1 MPGITHWNHPG
12 FLAYFPSNSDLSSV
26 LADLVGSGLGVQ
38 GMSWLTSPAATE
50 VEDVVMDWL
59 RQMVG
64 LPETFTGVIEDT
76 ASTSTFT
83 ALLCARER
91 TSQFSQNRGGL
102 QAEDAP
108 LVVYASDQAHSSIP
122 KAALLAGFGAE
133 HLRLI
138 ETDLEHA
145 LRLDLL
151 QQAVEAD
158 LAAGRRP
165 CAVVAAVGTTATTAL
180 DPVAGIADLCARHGM
195 WLHVDAALAGTAMIC
210 PEYRWMWEGAER
222 ADSIVF
228 NPHKWMGTGFDLSAY
243 YVRDPEHLV
252 RVMSTNPSYLR
263 TAHDDVVRNLRDW
276 GIPLGR
282 RFRSLKLWFLL
293 REYGVEGLQARVRRD
308 VGNAEWL
315 AEQVVAAPE
324 WELLAPAPLQT
335 VCLRHVPP
343 ALAGD
348 EEALAAHNGDG
359 RRAHQRRRPLLLR
372 HLGAQ
377 GHADPARLGRRA
389 AHRARGRRG
398 VLGGAAG
405 DWPPPSDGRRRTRNG
420 SAACRSPGSGGHVC
434 GLAPRACYGCRP
446 AHPAA
451 RSSCRRRLRLV
462 AAGGRAAP
470 GTGRI
475 ISLSSCSR
483 MWQCH
488 TNRPAVSNRAFTCV
502 YSPG

>member
-1 MPGITHWNHPG
+1 MQPDEFRKLGHELVDWVADYRERVGDLPVMSRVQPGEVAAQLPAEPPRQGGDLAGIAADLDRIVMPGITHWNHPG

-26 LADLVGSGLGVQ
+26 LADIVSSGLGVQ

-50 VEDVVMDWL
+50 VEEVVMDWL
-59 RQMVG
+59 RQMVA
-64 LPETFTGVIEDT
+64 LPDTFTGVIEDT

-91 TSQFSQNRGGL
+91 TSDFCQNRGGL
-102 QAEDAP
+102 QAEGAP

-122 KAALLAGFGAE
+122 KAALLAGFGIE

-138 ETDLEHA
+138 ETDDEHA

-151 QQAVEAD
+151 ERAVEDD

-180 DPVAGIADLCARHGM
+180 DPVAGIAGLCERHGM

-263 TAHDDVVRNLRDW
+263 TAQDDVVRNLRDW

-293 REYGVEGLQARVRRD
+293 REQGVEGLQARVRRD
-308 VGNAEWL
+308 IGNAAWL
-315 AEQVVAAPE
+315 AEQVAAAPE

-335 VCLRHVPP
+335 VCIRHVPP

-348 EEALAAHNGDG
+348 AAALAAHNAAVVQRINDDG
-359 RRAHQRRRPLLLR
+359 RFYYGTSVLKGTLIQRVSV
-372 HLGAQ
+372 GAQ
-377 GHADPARLGRRA
+377 PTERADVEAFWA
-389 AHRARGRRG
+389 A
-398 VLGGAAG
+398 LQETAA
-405 DWPPPSDGRRRTRNG
+405 
-420 SAACRSPGSGGHVC
+420 AA
-434 GLAPRACYGCRP
+434 
-446 AHPAA
+446 
-451 RSSCRRRLRLV
+451 
-462 AAGGRAAP
+462 
-470 GTGRI
+470 
-475 ISLSSCSR
+475 
-483 MWQCH
+483 
-488 TNRPAVSNRAFTCV
+488 
-502 YSPG
+502 